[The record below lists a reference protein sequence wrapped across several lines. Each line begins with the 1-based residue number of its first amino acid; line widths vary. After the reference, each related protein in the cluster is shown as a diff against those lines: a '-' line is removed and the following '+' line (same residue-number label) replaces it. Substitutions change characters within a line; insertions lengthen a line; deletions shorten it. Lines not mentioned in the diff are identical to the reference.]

1 MEFEFSGLVWYWR
14 GPAPFYFVTAP
25 PAVSKELKAMVS
37 MVTYGW
43 GMIPVRAMIGNTE
56 FTTAMF
62 HKNGAYVLPL
72 KDSVRKAEGIEEDDE
87 VAVSIEVMPAAEAY
101 R

>member
-1 MEFEFSGLVWYWR
+1 MNFEFEGAIWEWR
-14 GPAPFYFVTAP
+14 GPAPFYFVSAP
-25 PAVSKELKAMVS
+25 PEISKDLKQLMS
-37 MVTYGW
+37 LVTYGW
-43 GMIPVRAMIGNTE
+43 GMIPVEAKIGKTT

-72 KDSVRKAEGIEEDDE
+72 KDAVRKAEGLDE
-87 VAVSIEVMPAAEAY
+87 GDTVSVQIEVKPAG